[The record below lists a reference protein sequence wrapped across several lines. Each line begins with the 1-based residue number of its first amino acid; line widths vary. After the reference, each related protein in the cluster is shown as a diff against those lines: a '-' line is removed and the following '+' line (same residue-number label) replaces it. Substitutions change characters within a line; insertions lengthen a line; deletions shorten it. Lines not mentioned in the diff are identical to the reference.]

1 MSGSCWVINT
11 DESRLSTIEQIE
23 QLLVASA
30 EAAFTAHGG
39 DVERY
44 DHAISDF
51 ALHLDAVL
59 GFFEFGVRG
68 GRALFWRRP
77 DGTAPRSFMSHP
89 PVTGTSSRM

>member
-1 MSGSCWVINT
+1 MSGSCWVTNT
-11 DESRLSTIEQIE
+11 GESQLRTLEKIE

-39 DVERY
+39 DVARY

-59 GFFEFGVRG
+59 GFLDLV
-68 GRALFWRRP
+68 
-77 DGTAPRSFMSHP
+77 
-89 PVTGTSSRM
+89 